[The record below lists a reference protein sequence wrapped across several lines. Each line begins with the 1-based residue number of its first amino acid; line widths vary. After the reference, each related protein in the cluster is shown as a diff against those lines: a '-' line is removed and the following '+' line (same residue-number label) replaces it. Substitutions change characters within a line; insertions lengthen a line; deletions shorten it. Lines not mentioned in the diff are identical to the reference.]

1 MLIEL
6 YTHIYFYDWRVIM
19 DKISCLAFVLY
30 QSSKSQE
37 IKQLAIDLLNG
48 DVSLRELKM
57 DIRSKSQMM
66 EAELVLKKNELD
78 RNKVQEFVEN
88 YLLIEV

>member
-1 MLIEL
+1 
-6 YTHIYFYDWRVIM
+6 V
-19 DKISCLAFVLY
+19 DKISCLAFILY
-30 QSSKSQE
+30 QSSKSQD
-37 IKQLAIDLLNG
+37 IKKLAIDLLNG
-48 DVSLRELKM
+48 DVSLHELKM

-88 YLLIEV
+88 FMLIEV